1 MSGVPQSPTTPYR
14 VYQAVTTVL
23 RPIIWT
29 TVSAK
34 LRKHGVPAA
43 RIAERLGHA
52 SIERPEGPLA
62 WFHCASLGESLSVLA
77 LIDALLSRRPGLNAL
92 ITSGTASSAGVLAD
106 RMPSACTHQFAPID
120 VREPVT
126 RFLNHWRPNIGVF
139 VESEIWPNLLVMA
152 RDQGSRLALINARL
166 SARSVRGWRRFPAT
180 SAYLLNKFDL
190 ILAQNRSTAN
200 DLLAMNAPNDRL
212 RNGRDLKSAARPL
225 PVDQIELQRLRVAIG
240 DRPIWIASSTHEG
253 EEEIILSAHRTL
265 LKHCP
270 SACLILVPR
279 HPERGDEIAALIS
292 ENEFLTVR
300 RSLSKRLSAETQV
313 YLADSLG
320 EMGLWYTLGSIVF
333 VGGSFPKEVGGHN
346 PYEPATFGNAVL
358 TGPHRSNFRE
368 PYFALIEAGG
378 VREVCDGKALS
389 DMLIKLVTEP
399 RMAGEI
405 GQKALDF
412 TQLGQ
417 GALEETL
424 ADVLSVLDPSLN
436 A

>member
-1 MSGVPQSPTTPYR
+1 MSGIPLSPTTPYR

-29 TVSAK
+29 TVSAR
-34 LRKHGVPAA
+34 LRKHGVPAT

-52 SIERPEGPLA
+52 SIDRPAGPLA

-92 ITSGTASSAGVLAD
+92 ITSGTASSADVLAG
-106 RMPSACTHQFAPID
+106 RMPSACAHQFAPID

-139 VESEIWPNLLVMA
+139 VESEIWPNLLVMT
-152 RDQGSRLALINARL
+152 RDRGSRLALINARL

-180 SAYLLNKFDL
+180 SAFLLNKFDL
-190 ILAQNRSTAN
+190 ILAQSRSTAN
-200 DLLAMNAPNDRL
+200 DLLAMNAPKDRL
-212 RNGRDLKSAARPL
+212 RNGRDLKSAAHPL
-225 PVDQIELQRLRVAIG
+225 PVDQQELQRLRMAIG

-253 EEEIILSAHRTL
+253 EEEIILLAHKKL
-265 LKHCP
+265 LKHYP
-270 SACLILVPR
+270 NACLILAPR
-279 HPERGDEIAALIS
+279 HPERGDEIAALMS
-292 ENEFLTVR
+292 DYEFLTAR
-300 RSLSKRLSAETQV
+300 RSLSKQLSSETQV

-320 EMGLWYTLGSIVF
+320 EMGLWYALGSIVF
-333 VGGSFPKEVGGHN
+333 VGGSFPEEVGGHN

-368 PYFALIEAGG
+368 PYFALMAAGG
-378 VREVCDGKALS
+378 ALEVRDSDALS
-389 DMLIKLVTEP
+389 EVLIQLVTEP
-399 RMAGEI
+399 RGAKEI
-405 GQKALDF
+405 GQKALEF

-424 ADVLSVLDPSLN
+424 ADVLSILDPSLN